1 MTKKNE
7 EVDAG
12 AILDVVAKASATF
25 QQTLTPEER
34 ALMQQQGAQ
43 DELPATYAAEEGAL
57 AENDFQLAAAVDALG
72 TLAGQIQSVIDGR
85 MEKLYEEALE
95 VYYVAEELARDPA
108 HADVIPHVEAMRRAH
123 ENSYGRPIPPRK
135 EHT

>member
-1 MTKKNE
+1 MIKKQE

-12 AILDVVAKASATF
+12 AILDTVAKVSATF

-34 ALMQQQGAQ
+34 ALMQQQREQ
-43 DELPATYAAEEGAL
+43 DELPATYAAEEGSL
-57 AENDFQLAAAVDALG
+57 AESDFELAAAADALG
-72 TLAGQIQSVIDGR
+72 TLAGQIQSVIDRR
-85 MEKLYEEALE
+85 MEKLYEDALQ
-95 VYYVAEELARDPA
+95 VYYAAEELARDPE

-135 EHT
+135 EK